1 MRTMMRRRTA
11 RTPERQ
17 RGSAYLLTMM
27 VLIVMTVV
35 GLSLSLVTQTEM
47 QLGATEKMIQ
57 ETFYAADSGVA
68 VGISRALTR
77 NEQDPFNY
85 LMNRE
90 DREKNFHL
98 INRINVSPFQAIL
111 NMPCNFCEINPNDNP
126 YANVNHAVTAFS
138 ERLGWVGTGTDVPDD
153 AQVRARRSVSVMVEL
168 QPWRPVARQG
178 MFEMPEERYR
188 IRF

>member
-1 MRTMMRRRTA
+1 MTTTRKPDTRVPDHET
-11 RTPERQ
+11 
-17 RGSAYLLTMM
+17 GSAYLITMM
-27 VLIVMTVV
+27 VLIVMTIV

-77 NEQDPFNY
+77 NEQDPFTFV
-85 LMNRE
+85 MNQE
-90 DREKNFHL
+90 NREKNFHL
-98 INRINVSPFQAIL
+98 VNRINVSPFQAIL
-111 NMPCNFCEINPNDNP
+111 NMPCNYCEINPNDS
-126 YANVNHAVTAFS
+126 AFSNVNHAVTAFS
-138 ERLGWVGTGTDVPDD
+138 ERLGWVGSGTEVPDD

-168 QPWRPVARQG
+168 QPWRPAARAE
-178 MFEMPEERYR
+178 MFQIPDERFR